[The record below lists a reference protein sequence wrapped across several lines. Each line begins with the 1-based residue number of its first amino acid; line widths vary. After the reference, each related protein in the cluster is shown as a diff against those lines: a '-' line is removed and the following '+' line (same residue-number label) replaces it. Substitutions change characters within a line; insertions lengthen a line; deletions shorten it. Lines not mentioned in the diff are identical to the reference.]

1 MSDWLQNTLRLSTAA
16 QSRIAVSCIV
26 ILALLILRRVVL
38 GIAWS
43 RTHDPRSRYRWQKT
57 TTYTVSIVG
66 LILFIRIWFGT
77 ITDVATF
84 SGLFAAGVAIA
95 LRDIIVN
102 IAGWVFMIWRRP
114 FAVGDRIQIGPH
126 AGDVIDVRLFHFT
139 LNEIG
144 NWVNADQSTGRV
156 IHIPNGRV
164 LSEVIANYTE
174 GFEYIWNEIPVLVTM
189 ESDWEKAKQ
198 ILLEI
203 VQRDSADIVKAAEES
218 VRHSSKKFM
227 IFYTNL
233 TPTVYTRVGEDGVV
247 LTLRYLCEP
256 RKRRVTEQTIWEDIL
271 RAFDQEPRIDLG
283 YITRRGF
290 NNTYEGKPELRPK

>member
-1 MSDWLQNTLRLSTAA
+1 MSDWLQNTLRLSAAA
-16 QSRIAVSCIV
+16 QGRIATSCIV
-26 ILALLILRRVVL
+26 VLALLILRRIVL
-38 GIAWS
+38 GIAWG

-57 TTYTVSIVG
+57 TTYTVSFIG
-66 LILFIRIWFGT
+66 LVLFIRICFGAV
-77 ITDVATF
+77 TDVATF
-84 SGLFAAGVAIA
+84 SGLFAAGIAIA

-114 FAVGDRIQIGPH
+114 FAVGDRIQIGQN

-174 GFEYIWNEIPVLVTM
+174 GFEYIWNEIPVLVSM

-203 VQRDSADIVKAAEES
+203 VQRDSAEIVKAAEES

-233 TPTVYTRVGEDGVV
+233 TPTVYTRVNEDGVV

-271 RAFDQEPRIDLG
+271 RAFEKEPRIDHG

-290 NNTYEGKPELRPK
+290 TNTYEGKPELRPK